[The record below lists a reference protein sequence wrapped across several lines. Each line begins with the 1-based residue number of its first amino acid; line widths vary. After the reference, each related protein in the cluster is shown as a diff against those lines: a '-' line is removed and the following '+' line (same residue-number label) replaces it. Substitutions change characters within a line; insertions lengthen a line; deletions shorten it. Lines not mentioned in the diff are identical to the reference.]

1 MVRIGAG
8 SAIVLKDRGISMCR
22 PHFVI
27 AQAGCCLYGCPV
39 LLRFRCVICMVS
51 VRYITGQ
58 IPDKYRTS
66 SGQIANKYAY
76 ISLATPSQRPC

>member
-27 AQAGCCLYGCPV
+27 VQAGCCLYGCPV

-51 VRYITGQ
+51 VR
-58 IPDKYRTS
+58 
-66 SGQIANKYAY
+66 
-76 ISLATPSQRPC
+76 